1 MSAKAMSAKQKIDK
15 IRAEIR
21 RHERLYYV
29 DAAPEISDYEFD
41 QLMRELKDLEEKHPD
56 LASPDSPTA
65 RVGGEPNT
73 EFPPAPHDPPML
85 SIENAYSFEELEE
98 WHARVCKGLERDD
111 VEYAT
116 DLKIDGLS
124 IDLIYEGGRLVRGA
138 TRGDGATG
146 DDVTPN
152 IRTIRSLPIVIDFD
166 RRLHVRGEAFL
177 DKDQFAALNA
187 KREEEGEPPFANP
200 RNAAAGSLR
209 MKNPAAV
216 AEKGLKAFLYQ
227 VVSIEGVDP
236 ATQFETYD
244 RLRGLGFPVNPKHA
258 LCRSIDELRAFI
270 GTWQAKRH
278 DLPFEIDGVVVKVDD
293 RAAQRN
299 LGATSKAPRWMI
311 AFKYP
316 PEAMLTVVNEI
327 TFQVGRTGTVTPV
340 ANFEPIF
347 LAGST
352 VRRAT
357 LHNFEELARKDVRV
371 GDTVSVEKGGD
382 VIPKVNEVIL
392 DKRPKGT
399 RKVKPPAAC
408 PVCAEPVVRLGE
420 EVAIRCVN
428 HGCPAITRESIIHF
442 AARKAMDIMGL
453 GEETVDQFLEH
464 GLIRDFTDIYTLEKD
479 TIVGLDRWADKKA
492 EKLLAGIE
500 VSKAQP
506 LERLIFALGIR
517 HVGERAAKLLADRF
531 ESVDNL
537 MNATAEELVAVDEIG
552 PIVAESIRFYFS
564 VPANRERVAR
574 LFELGVSP
582 TFDKK
587 VLGDRLSGKTLVVT
601 GTLERFTRDEIH
613 ALIEREGG
621 KASGSVS
628 KKTSYLVA
636 GREAGSKLEK
646 ATKLGVTVLSEDE
659 FLELVGES

>member
-1 MSAKAMSAKQKIDK
+1 MSIKQKIDK
-15 IRAEIR
+15 LRAEIR

-29 DAAPEISDYEFD
+29 DAAPEISDYDFD
-41 QLMRELKDLEEKHPD
+41 QLMRELKALEEEHPE

-73 EFPPAPHDPPML
+73 EFPPARHDPPML
-85 SIENAYSFEELEE
+85 SIENAYSFEELED
-98 WHARVCKGLERDD
+98 WHARVVKGLETAR

-124 IDLIYEGGRLVRGA
+124 IDLIYENGRLVRGA

-146 DDVTPN
+146 DDVTAN
-152 IRTIRSLPIVIDFD
+152 IRTIRSIPIVVDFPG
-166 RRLHVRGEAFL
+166 RLHLRGEAFL
-177 DKDQFAALNA
+177 DKDQFAALNQR
-187 KREEEGEPPFANP
+187 REEEGEPPFANP

-227 VVSIEGVDP
+227 VVSIDGKDP
-236 ATQFETYD
+236 ATQFETYE
-244 RLRGLGFPVNPKHA
+244 RLRALGFPVNPQHA
-258 LCRSIDELRAFI
+258 LCRSIDELRSFI
-270 GTWQAKRH
+270 ETWQARRH
-278 DLPFEIDGVVVKVDD
+278 DLPFEIDGVVVKVNS

-311 AFKYP
+311 AYKYP
-316 PEAMLTVVNEI
+316 PEAMRTVVKEV
-327 TFQVGRTGTVTPV
+327 TFQVGRTGTITPV

-399 RKVKPPAAC
+399 KKVVPPDHC
-408 PVCAEPVVRLGE
+408 PVCSEPVVRLGE
-420 EVAIRCVN
+420 EVAFRCVN
-428 HGCPAITRESIIHF
+428 PGCPAITRESIIHF
-442 AARKAMDIMGL
+442 ASRKAMDILGL

-464 GLIRDFTDIYTLEKD
+464 GLIRDFTDIYTLKKD
-479 TIVGLDRWADKKA
+479 EIVALERWADRKA

-500 VSKAQP
+500 ASKTQP
-506 LERLIFALGIR
+506 LARLVFALGIR

-531 ESVDNL
+531 ESVERL
-537 MNATAEELVAVDEIG
+537 MAATTEELVAVDEIG
-552 PIVAESIRFYFS
+552 PVVAESIRFYFS
-564 VPANRERVAR
+564 VPANRRRVER
-574 LFELGVSP
+574 LFELGVRP
-582 TFDKK
+582 TFEKK
-587 VLGDRLSGKTLVVT
+587 VLGDRLAGKTLVVT
-601 GTLERFTRDEIH
+601 GTLERFSRDEIH

-646 ATKLGVTVLSEDE
+646 ANALGVPVLTEDE
-659 FLELVGES
+659 FLALVGES

>member
-1 MSAKAMSAKQKIDK
+1 MSAKQKIEK
-15 IRAEIR
+15 LRAEIR

-29 DAAPEISDYEFD
+29 EAAPEISDFEFD
-41 QLMRELKDLEEKHPD
+41 KLMRELKSLEEEHPE
-56 LASPDSPTA
+56 LAADDSPTT
-65 RVGGEPNT
+65 RVGGEPNA

-85 SIENAYSFEELEE
+85 SIENAYSFDELEE
-98 WHARVCKGLERDD
+98 WHARVCRGLETDE

-124 IDLIYEGGRLVRGA
+124 IDLVYEGGRLVRGA

-152 IRTIRSLPIVIDFD
+152 VRTIRPIPIHVDFPG
-166 RRLHVRGEAFL
+166 RLHLRGEVFL
-177 DKDQFAALNA
+177 DKAQFAALNQ

-209 MKNPAAV
+209 MKNPSAV

-227 VVSIEGVDP
+227 AVSIEGETP
-236 ATQFETYD
+236 ATQFEIYA
-244 RLRGLGFPVNPKHA
+244 RLRELGFPVNPQHA
-258 LCRSIDELRAFI
+258 RCRSIDELRAFI
-270 GTWQAKRH
+270 EGWQARRH
-278 DLPFEIDGVVVKVDD
+278 DLPFEIDGVVVKVNSR
-293 RAAQRN
+293 RAQQT
-299 LGATSKAPRWMI
+299 LGSTSKAPRWMI

-316 PEAMLTVVNEI
+316 PEAMLTVVREI
-327 TFQVGRTGTVTPV
+327 AFQVGRTGTITPV

-399 RKVKPPAAC
+399 KPVEPPTHC
-408 PVCAEPVVRLGE
+408 PVCGEPVVRLGD
-420 EVAIRCVN
+420 EVAVRCVN
-428 HGCPAITRESIIHF
+428 HGCPAITRESVIHF
-442 AARKAMDIMGL
+442 AGRKAMDILGL
-453 GEETVDQFLEH
+453 GEETVDQLLENR
-464 GLIRDFTDIYTLEKD
+464 LIRDFTDIYTLKKEEL
-479 TIVGLDRWADKKA
+479 VALDRWADRKA

-500 VSKAQP
+500 ASKTQSLA
-506 LERLIFALGIR
+506 RLIFALGIR

-531 ESVDNL
+531 ESVENL
-537 MNATAEELVAVDEIG
+537 MAATSEELVEVDEIG

-564 VPANRERVAR
+564 VPANRQRVER
-574 LFELGVSP
+574 LFALGLSP
-582 TFDKK
+582 SFEKK
-587 VLGDRLSGKTLVVT
+587 VVGDRLAGATLVVT
-601 GTLERFTRDEIH
+601 GTLDRFTRDEIH

-646 ATKLGVTVLSEDE
+646 AQKLGVPVLTEDE
-659 FLELVGES
+659 FLEMVGES

>member
-1 MSAKAMSAKQKIDK
+1 MSDRKKIEK
-15 IRAEIR
+15 LRAEIR
-21 RHERLYYV
+21 HHERLYYV
-29 DAAPEISDYEFD
+29 DAAPEISDYDFD
-41 QLMRELKDLEEKHPD
+41 QLMRELKSLEEKHPE
-56 LASPDSPTA
+56 LASTDSPTA
-65 RVGGEPNT
+65 RVGGQPNT

-98 WHARVCKGLERDD
+98 WHARVCKGLETDE

-124 IDLIYEGGRLVRGA
+124 IDLIYENGRLVRGA

-152 IRTIRSLPIVIDFD
+152 IRTIRSLPIVIDFAG
-166 RRLHVRGEAFL
+166 RLHVRGEAFL
-177 DKDQFAALNA
+177 DKDQFAALNR

-227 VVSIEGVDP
+227 VVSIEGEDP

-244 RLRGLGFPVNPKHA
+244 RLRELGFPVNPQHA
-258 LCRSIDELRAFI
+258 LCRSIDELRTFI
-270 GTWQAKRH
+270 ETWQAKRH
-278 DLPFEIDGVVVKVDD
+278 DLPFEIDGVVVKVDG

-316 PEAMLTVVNEI
+316 PEAMLTVVREI
-327 TFQVGRTGTVTPV
+327 TFQVGRTGTITPV

-352 VRRAT
+352 VKRAT

-382 VIPKVNEVIL
+382 VIPKVNEVVL

-399 RKVKPPAAC
+399 RKVKPPTDC
-408 PVCAEPVVRLGE
+408 PVCGEPVVRLGE

-442 AARKAMDIMGL
+442 AARKAMDILGL

-464 GLIRDFTDIYTLEKD
+464 GLIRDFTDIYTLKKED
-479 TIVGLDRWADKKA
+479 VVGLERWADRKA

-500 VSKAQP
+500 ASKTQSLA
-506 LERLIFALGIR
+506 RLVFALGIR
-517 HVGERAAKLLADRF
+517 HVGERAANLLADRF
-531 ESVDNL
+531 ESIENL
-537 MNATAEELVAVDEIG
+537 MNATTDDLVDVDEIG

-564 VPANRERVAR
+564 VPANRQRVQR
-574 LFELGVSP
+574 LFDLGVSP
-582 TFDKK
+582 TFEKK
-587 VLGDRLSGKTLVVT
+587 VLGDRLAGKTLVVT
-601 GTLERFTRDEIH
+601 GTLDRFTRDEIH

-646 ATKLGVTVLSEDE
+646 ASKLGVTVLSEDE
-659 FLELVGES
+659 FLEMIGES

>member
-1 MSAKAMSAKQKIDK
+1 MSVKQKIEK
-15 IRAEIR
+15 LRAEIR

-29 DAAPEISDYEFD
+29 DAAPELSDYDFD
-41 QLMRELKDLEEKHPD
+41 QLMRELEALEEKHPEH
-56 LASPDSPTA
+56 ASPDSPTA

-98 WHARVCKGLERDD
+98 WHARVCRGLETDQ

-152 IRTIRSLPIVIDFD
+152 VRTIRSIPIFVDFPG
-166 RRLHVRGEAFL
+166 RLHLRGEAFL
-177 DKDQFAALNA
+177 DKEQFAALNR

-227 VVSIEGVDP
+227 AVSIEGEDP

-244 RLRGLGFPVNPKHA
+244 RLRGLGFPVNPKHS
-258 LCRSIDELRAFI
+258 LCRSIEELRSFI
-270 GTWQAKRH
+270 ETWQAKRH
-278 DLPFEIDGVVVKVDD
+278 DLPFEIDGVVVKVNS
-293 RAAQRN
+293 RTAQRN

-316 PEAMLTVVNEI
+316 PEAMLTVVREI
-327 TFQVGRTGTVTPV
+327 TFQVGRTGTITPV

-352 VRRAT
+352 VKRAT

-382 VIPKVNEVIL
+382 VIPRVNEVIL

-399 RKVKPPAAC
+399 MKVVPPDNC
-408 PVCAEPVVRLGE
+408 PVCGEPVIRLGE
-420 EVAIRCVN
+420 EVAVRCVN

-442 AARKAMDIMGL
+442 ASRKAMDILGL
-453 GEETVDQFLEH
+453 GEKSVDQLLEH
-464 GLIRDFTDIYTLEKD
+464 QLIREFTDIYTLGKDALADLDGWGEKS
-479 TIVGLDRWADKKA
+479 A

-500 VSKAQP
+500 ASKSQSLA
-506 LERLIFALGIR
+506 RLVFALGIR
-517 HVGERAAKLLADRF
+517 HVGERAAQLLADRF
-531 ESVDNL
+531 ESVENL
-537 MNATAEELVAVDEIG
+537 MEATTEELVDINEIG

-564 VPANRERVAR
+564 VPANRQRVER
-574 LFELGVSP
+574 LFELGVKP
-582 TFDKK
+582 TFEKK
-587 VLGDRLSGKTLVVT
+587 VLGDRLAGKTLVVT
-601 GTLERFTRDEIH
+601 GTLDRFTRDEIH

-646 ATKLGVTVLSEDE
+646 ANKLGVPVLSEDE
-659 FLELVGES
+659 FLELAGEP